1 MLTGDITNRLKQISP
16 IVCFAGCDWWYHNRG
31 LFVPQ
36 VMTRLAKRTK
46 VLFVNS
52 LGMRVPSL
60 QKDRLAL
67 HKIVRKIRSFARFLR
82 KDSTSGMYILSP
94 VSLPLWGSTLGRVV
108 NAYSILVQVKL
119 AMLILRIRNPIF
131 YVGCPPAWEVIKR
144 IHYHYLVYERTD
156 LFEEMPEVDKP
167 YITFLDNDLMRLSN
181 LVLYVD
187 AAMYND
193 GVKQNPHSLLIGHG
207 VDFYFF
213 ADAEKS
219 DYIPEDVARIPKPII
234 GYFGDIC
241 DKTFDF
247 DLLQHLAAN
256 LPDMSFVLI
265 GPLSSDVE
273 CLRKFKNIYILGQKA
288 YEDIPHYGKVF
299 DVSILPWKKNKW
311 VIHSYPVKIKEYL
324 ALGNPFVSVDIPAV
338 RPFSN
343 VTYVACDYDDCVSK
357 VRRAA
362 KDKDPQNRQKRKESV
377 RNETWD
383 SKVEQIL
390 DFINKDADGKHISKT
405 TS

>member
-1 MLTGDITNRLKQISP
+1 MLTGEIVKNQNITPS

-36 VMTRLAKRTK
+36 IMTRVAKRTK

-52 LGMRVPSL
+52 LGMRVPNLKS
-60 QKDRLAL
+60 DRLAL
-67 HKIVRKIRSFARFLR
+67 RKILRKIRSIAHFLR
-82 KDSTSGMYILSP
+82 KDRNSGMYVLSP
-94 VSLPLWGSTLGRVV
+94 ISLPFWGSALGRVV
-108 NAYSILVQVKL
+108 NTYSILLQVKM
-119 AMLILRIRNPIF
+119 AMFILGIKNPIF
-131 YVGCPPAWEVIKR
+131 YIGCPPAWEVVKKMK
-144 IHYHYLVYERTD
+144 HNYFMYERTD
-156 LFEEMPEVDKP
+156 LFEEMPGIDKT
-167 YITFLDNDLMRLSN
+167 YIASLDNNLARLSN

-187 AAMYND
+187 NAMFKD
-193 GVKQNPHSLLIGHG
+193 GAEQNPNSLLIGHG
-207 VDFYFF
+207 VDFDFF

-219 DYIPEDVARIPKPII
+219 DYIPEDIAMIPRPII

-256 LPDMSFVLI
+256 LQDMSFVLI
-265 GPLSSDVE
+265 GPLSSDIE
-273 CLRKFKNIYILGQKA
+273 NLRKFNNIYILGQKP

-311 VIHSYPVKIKEYL
+311 VVHSYPVKIKEYL
-324 ALGNPFVSVDIPAV
+324 AMGNPFVSVNIPAV
-338 RPFSN
+338 RSFDK
-343 VTYVACDYDDCVSK
+343 VTYVAADYDDFVSK
-357 VRRAA
+357 VRLAV
-362 KDKDPQNRQKRKESV
+362 KDKDLQNRQKRKESV

-390 DFINKDADGKHISKT
+390 GFINKAADRNYLSKST
-405 TS
+405 